1 MYIGKFIRS
10 KNPPFYYY
18 SIFEGKKRILLVNK
32 ISFPLSVAFSNRG
45 NLAKVSVFPTLGHE
59 RSVFKPTWRQLTWLC
74 AYARHTRGI
83 AHWVTLTLAIDTG
96 PYDTLTQKSTP
107 WPELLR
113 LSRHTRQEGGG
124 GGREREI
131 EKKEALS
138 RTMLRYFTE
147 RYSDFRVTKR
157 SRWNLLLYYYYY
169 YYCCFFFFSLFL
181 FFFFRNFSKKNLL
194 WRKLSR
200 LFEERFFFLF
210 F

>member
-1 MYIGKFIRS
+1 M
-10 KNPPFYYY
+10 
-18 SIFEGKKRILLVNK
+18 
-32 ISFPLSVAFSNRG
+32 AFSNRG

-124 GGREREI
+124 GGGRETEI

-157 SRWNLLLYYYYY
+157 SRWNLYYYYY
-169 YYCCFFFFSLFL
+169 YCCCFFFFSLFL
-181 FFFFRNFSKKNLL
+181 FFFLPQFFEEESSLEEIIEIIRGEIFFLVFL
-194 WRKLSR
+194 IFLSR
-200 LFEERFFFLF
+200 NLSLESNSCSSCSFFFALENV
-210 F
+210 